1 MKIRPNEYKELIN
14 SHVKN
19 DLYKK
24 FRIPFD
30 RILNKDF
37 DEFGAYNDKVYV
49 SVDEELE
56 NDIKS
61 FFDDHVGGIQPLIGS
76 TGIGKTHL
84 IMHVLKSYYGDEK
97 INANNVFIKDIGMN
111 QYDIIL
117 CSAHEK
123 YNNSILS
130 DLTRLLFGR
139 VSNINEKIKEKFNVQ
154 EIPDDTLNKYIKEL
168 KGEVLFYK
176 DEPKKYAIQTM
187 CLKYLLSES
196 GIQFRNLI
204 LIYDDLE
211 SLSGDAQHILIRDLL
226 TLYECL
232 KNRKPNS
239 HKTLLKFMFCLRTT
253 TYSNLSVRSD
263 YDTHRVKKPF
273 SLKKYPPLGALF
285 ENRFNLCVDNFNLL
299 QEAGNKETWKEAKE
313 ILMLLAQRLDSCSK
327 DLLIR
332 INNYNVSDALEDF
345 TKILTNRKW
354 TQKNKNLSQSF
365 KIKGEEY
372 YISNVN
378 IFRVLFLGENDVY
391 VNNTLYSYPSIFLE
405 GQNRQQDFWCLYILM
420 FYSKRYRKFLRTNSY
435 DHLAVN
441 EDEVVDILYNT
452 FAESIISANEVRET
466 IKRIIAKMIGY
477 KILKKDDF
485 PREKESYHKQY
496 YISPMGNTI
505 FEEFLKSNILF
516 SIFRDELALDQE
528 RYNVKCSCDL
538 SQEELYEE
546 FLKYIEE
553 FWETEKE
560 YFININSDPIKR
572 DYYREYFGEAI
583 ISQRMLHALEDSI
596 HTYYRNDIT
605 GNFRVKRMLESI
617 DNLKRDISKEI
628 RL

>member
-1 MKIRPNEYKELIN
+1 M
-14 SHVKN
+14 
-19 DLYKK
+19 
-24 FRIPFD
+24 
-30 RILNKDF
+30 
-37 DEFGAYNDKVYV
+37 
-49 SVDEELE
+49 
-56 NDIKS
+56 
-61 FFDDHVGGIQPLIGS
+61 
-76 TGIGKTHL
+76 
-84 IMHVLKSYYGDEK
+84 
-97 INANNVFIKDIGMN
+97 
-111 QYDIIL
+111 
-117 CSAHEK
+117 
-123 YNNSILS
+123 
-130 DLTRLLFGR
+130 
-139 VSNINEKIKEKFNVQ
+139 
-154 EIPDDTLNKYIKEL
+154 
-168 KGEVLFYK
+168 
-176 DEPKKYAIQTM
+176 
-187 CLKYLLSES
+187 
-196 GIQFRNLI
+196 
-204 LIYDDLE
+204 
-211 SLSGDAQHILIRDLL
+211 
-226 TLYECL
+226 
-232 KNRKPNS
+232 
-239 HKTLLKFMFCLRTT
+239 
-253 TYSNLSVRSD
+253 
-263 YDTHRVKKPF
+263 
-273 SLKKYPPLGALF
+273 
-285 ENRFNLCVDNFNLL
+285 
-299 QEAGNKETWKEAKE
+299 
-313 ILMLLAQRLDSCSK
+313 
-327 DLLIR
+327 
-332 INNYNVSDALEDF
+332 
-345 TKILTNRKW
+345 
-354 TQKNKNLSQSF
+354 
-365 KIKGEEY
+365 
-372 YISNVN
+372 N